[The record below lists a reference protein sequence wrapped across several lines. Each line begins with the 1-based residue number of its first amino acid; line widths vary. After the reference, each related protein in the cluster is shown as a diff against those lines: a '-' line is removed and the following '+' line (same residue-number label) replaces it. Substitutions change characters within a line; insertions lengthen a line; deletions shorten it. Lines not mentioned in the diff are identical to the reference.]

1 MGKYARLREK
11 ILAGGA
17 DSNIEI
23 AALCTLLVRLGF
35 DERIKGDHH
44 IFSCEGVVEII
55 NLQPRGNKAKPYQ
68 VKQVRSILVKY
79 HLGER
84 DVD

>member
-1 MGKYARLREK
+1 M
-11 ILAGGA
+11 
-17 DSNIEI
+17 
-23 AALCTLLVRLGF
+23 CTLLVRLGF

-44 IFSCEGVVEII
+44 IFSCEGVVGII
-55 NLQPRGNKAKPYQ
+55 NLQPRYNKAKPYQ